1 MKLTKLI
8 AIKSIHTL
16 IWVFFN
22 VVIFYLLYAVI
33 VNKIDQWVWVCVGM
47 VLLEGLVLLV
57 FKMFCPLTVIARK
70 YSDSTKEN
78 FDIYLPNWLAKY
90 NKRIYTSI
98 FVIAILILLYRMLF
112 T

>member
-1 MKLTKLI
+1 MKTNKLVL
-8 AIKSIHTL
+8 IKSIHTL

-33 VNKIDQWVWVCVGM
+33 VNKIDQWVYICI
-47 VLLEGLVLLV
+47 VLVVSEGLVLLV
-57 FKMFCPLTVIARK
+57 FNMFCPLTVIARK

-90 NKRIYTSI
+90 NKAIYTSI
-98 FVIAILILLYRMLF
+98 FGIAILILLYRKF
-112 T
+112 FS